1 MLCSLSCADL
11 VLIKAQNTVNPFGL
25 TSILTKSK
33 GKSATI
39 NRGSDYYRYPK
50 LFSSIFLFIATIFEI
65 IETFIIILLLIIGSI
80 AITTRF
86 VDVNSALFS
95 NILGIIIIVFSL
107 GGLVIGF
114 IIYKKAMGWAIKKF
128 NLKDKLLDDVTSH
141 YIKKNENEDKLR

>member
-1 MLCSLSCADL
+1 MNMDNLNEEE
-11 VLIKAQNTVNPFGL
+11 KARHKQQQVE
-25 TSILTKSK
+25 
-33 GKSATI
+33 
-39 NRGSDYYRYPK
+39 YRNK
-50 LFSSIFLFIATIFEI
+50 KRFSSFFLFIATIFEI

-114 IIYKKAMGWAIKKF
+114 IIYKKAMGWAINKF

-141 YIKKNENEDKLR
+141 YIKKDENEEKLR

>member
-1 MLCSLSCADL
+1 MDNLNEEE
-11 VLIKAQNTVNPFGL
+11 KARHKQQQVE
-25 TSILTKSK
+25 
-33 GKSATI
+33 
-39 NRGSDYYRYPK
+39 YRNK
-50 LFSSIFLFIATIFEI
+50 KRFSSIFLFIATIFEI

-86 VDVNSALFS
+86 VDVNSTLFS

-114 IIYKKAMGWAIKKF
+114 IIYKKAMGWAINKF

-141 YIKKNENEDKLR
+141 YIKKNENEEKLR

>member
-1 MLCSLSCADL
+1 MNMDNLNDEE
-11 VLIKAQNTVNPFGL
+11 KARHKQQQVE
-25 TSILTKSK
+25 
-33 GKSATI
+33 
-39 NRGSDYYRYPK
+39 YRNK
-50 LFSSIFLFIATIFEI
+50 KRFSSIFLFIATIFEI

-114 IIYKKAMGWAIKKF
+114 IIYKKAMGWAINKF

-141 YIKKNENEDKLR
+141 YIQKDENEEKLR

>member
-1 MLCSLSCADL
+1 MNMDNLNDEE
-11 VLIKAQNTVNPFGL
+11 KARHKQQQVE
-25 TSILTKSK
+25 
-33 GKSATI
+33 
-39 NRGSDYYRYPK
+39 YRNK
-50 LFSSIFLFIATIFEI
+50 KRFSSIFLFIATIFEI

-114 IIYKKAMGWAIKKF
+114 IIYKKAMGWAINKF

-141 YIKKNENEDKLR
+141 YIKKDENEEKLR

>member
-1 MLCSLSCADL
+1 MNMDNLNEEE
-11 VLIKAQNTVNPFGL
+11 KARHKQQQVE
-25 TSILTKSK
+25 
-33 GKSATI
+33 
-39 NRGSDYYRYPK
+39 YRNK
-50 LFSSIFLFIATIFEI
+50 KRFSSIFLFIATIFEI

-114 IIYKKAMGWAIKKF
+114 IIYKKAMGWAINKF

-141 YIKKNENEDKLR
+141 YIKKEENEEKLR

>member
-1 MLCSLSCADL
+1 MNMDNLDEEE
-11 VLIKAQNTVNPFGL
+11 KARHKQEK
-25 TSILTKSK
+25 IE
-33 GKSATI
+33 
-39 NRGSDYYRYPK
+39 YRNK
-50 LFSSIFLFIATIFEI
+50 KRFSSIFLFIATVFEI
-65 IETFIIILLLIIGSI
+65 IETFLIILLLIIGSV

-107 GGLVIGF
+107 GGLIIGF

>member
-1 MLCSLSCADL
+1 MNMDKLNDEE
-11 VLIKAQNTVNPFGL
+11 KARHKQQQVE
-25 TSILTKSK
+25 
-33 GKSATI
+33 
-39 NRGSDYYRYPK
+39 YRNK
-50 LFSSIFLFIATIFEI
+50 KRFSSIFLFIATIFEI

-114 IIYKKAMGWAIKKF
+114 IIYKKAMGWAINKF

-141 YIKKNENEDKLR
+141 YIKKDENEEKLR

>member
-1 MLCSLSCADL
+1 MNMDNLNEKE
-11 VLIKAQNTVNPFGL
+11 KARHKQQQVE
-25 TSILTKSK
+25 
-33 GKSATI
+33 
-39 NRGSDYYRYPK
+39 YRNK
-50 LFSSIFLFIATIFEI
+50 KRFSSIFLFIATIFEI

>member
-1 MLCSLSCADL
+1 MNMDNLNEEE
-11 VLIKAQNTVNPFGL
+11 KARHKQQQVE
-25 TSILTKSK
+25 
-33 GKSATI
+33 
-39 NRGSDYYRYPK
+39 YRNK
-50 LFSSIFLFIATIFEI
+50 KRFSSIFLFIATIFEI

-107 GGLVIGF
+107 GGLVTGF
-114 IIYKKAMGWAIKKF
+114 IIYKKAMGWAINKF

-141 YIKKNENEDKLR
+141 YIKKDENEEKLR

>member
-1 MLCSLSCADL
+1 MNMDNLNEEE
-11 VLIKAQNTVNPFGL
+11 KARHKQQQVE
-25 TSILTKSK
+25 
-33 GKSATI
+33 
-39 NRGSDYYRYPK
+39 YRNK
-50 LFSSIFLFIATIFEI
+50 KRFSSIFLFIATIFEI

-114 IIYKKAMGWAIKKF
+114 IIYKKAMGWAINKF
-128 NLKDKLLDDVTSH
+128 NLKNKLLDDVTSH
-141 YIKKNENEDKLR
+141 YIKKDENEEKLR

>member
-1 MLCSLSCADL
+1 MNMDNLNEEE
-11 VLIKAQNTVNPFGL
+11 KARHKQQQVE
-25 TSILTKSK
+25 
-33 GKSATI
+33 
-39 NRGSDYYRYPK
+39 YRNK
-50 LFSSIFLFIATIFEI
+50 KRFSSIFLFVATIFEI

-114 IIYKKAMGWAIKKF
+114 IIYKKAMGWAINKF

-141 YIKKNENEDKLR
+141 YIKKDENEEKLR

>member
-1 MLCSLSCADL
+1 MNMDNLNEEE
-11 VLIKAQNTVNPFGL
+11 KARHKQQQVE
-25 TSILTKSK
+25 
-33 GKSATI
+33 
-39 NRGSDYYRYPK
+39 YRNK
-50 LFSSIFLFIATIFEI
+50 KRFSSIFLFIATIFEI

-114 IIYKKAMGWAIKKF
+114 IIYKKAMGWVINKF

-141 YIKKNENEDKLR
+141 YIKKDENEEKLR

>member
-1 MLCSLSCADL
+1 MNMDNLNDEE
-11 VLIKAQNTVNPFGL
+11 KARHKQQQVE
-25 TSILTKSK
+25 
-33 GKSATI
+33 
-39 NRGSDYYRYPK
+39 YRNK
-50 LFSSIFLFIATIFEI
+50 KRFSSIFLFIATIFEI

-86 VDVNSALFS
+86 VDVNSTLFS

-114 IIYKKAMGWAIKKF
+114 IIYKKAMSWAINKF

-141 YIKKNENEDKLR
+141 YIKKDENEEKLR

>member
-1 MLCSLSCADL
+1 MNMDNLNDEK
-11 VLIKAQNTVNPFGL
+11 KARHKQQQVE
-25 TSILTKSK
+25 
-33 GKSATI
+33 
-39 NRGSDYYRYPK
+39 YRNK
-50 LFSSIFLFIATIFEI
+50 KRFSSIFLFIATIFEI

-86 VDVNSALFS
+86 VDVNSTLFS

-114 IIYKKAMGWAIKKF
+114 IIYKKAMGWAINKF

-141 YIKKNENEDKLR
+141 YIKKDENEEKLR

>member
-1 MLCSLSCADL
+1 MNMDNLNEEE
-11 VLIKAQNTVNPFGL
+11 KARHKQQQVE
-25 TSILTKSK
+25 
-33 GKSATI
+33 
-39 NRGSDYYRYPK
+39 YRNK
-50 LFSSIFLFIATIFEI
+50 KRFSSIFLFIATIFEI

>member
-1 MLCSLSCADL
+1 MNMDNLNEKE
-11 VLIKAQNTVNPFGL
+11 KARHKQQQVE
-25 TSILTKSK
+25 
-33 GKSATI
+33 
-39 NRGSDYYRYPK
+39 YRNK
-50 LFSSIFLFIATIFEI
+50 KRFSSIFLFIATIFEI

-86 VDVNSALFS
+86 VDVNSTLFS

-114 IIYKKAMGWAIKKF
+114 IIYKKAMGWAINKF

-141 YIKKNENEDKLR
+141 YIKKDENEEKLR

>member
-1 MLCSLSCADL
+1 MNMDNLNDEE
-11 VLIKAQNTVNPFGL
+11 KARHKQQQVE
-25 TSILTKSK
+25 
-33 GKSATI
+33 
-39 NRGSDYYRYPK
+39 YRNK
-50 LFSSIFLFIATIFEI
+50 KRFSSIFLFIATIFEI

-86 VDVNSALFS
+86 VDVNSTLFS

-114 IIYKKAMGWAIKKF
+114 IIYKKAMGWAINKF

-141 YIKKNENEDKLR
+141 YIKKDENEEKLR

>member
-1 MLCSLSCADL
+1 MNMDNLDDEE
-11 VLIKAQNTVNPFGL
+11 KARHKQQQ
-25 TSILTKSK
+25 IE
-33 GKSATI
+33 
-39 NRGSDYYRYPK
+39 YRNK
-50 LFSSIFLFIATIFEI
+50 KRFSSIFLFSATIFEI
-65 IETFIIILLLIIGSI
+65 IETFLIILLLIIGSV
-80 AITTRF
+80 AVTTRF

-95 NILGIIIIVFSL
+95 NILGIILMVFSL

>member
-1 MLCSLSCADL
+1 MNMDNLNEEE
-11 VLIKAQNTVNPFGL
+11 KARHKQQQVE
-25 TSILTKSK
+25 
-33 GKSATI
+33 
-39 NRGSDYYRYPK
+39 YRNK
-50 LFSSIFLFIATIFEI
+50 KRFSSIFLFIATIFEI

-114 IIYKKAMGWAIKKF
+114 IIYKKAMGWAINKF
-128 NLKDKLLDDVTSH
+128 NLKDKLLDYVTSH
-141 YIKKNENEDKLR
+141 YIKKDENEEKLR

>member
-1 MLCSLSCADL
+1 MNIDNLNDEE
-11 VLIKAQNTVNPFGL
+11 KARHKQQQVE
-25 TSILTKSK
+25 
-33 GKSATI
+33 
-39 NRGSDYYRYPK
+39 YRNK
-50 LFSSIFLFIATIFEI
+50 KRFSSIFLFIATIFEI
-65 IETFIIILLLIIGSI
+65 IETFSIILLLIIGSI

-114 IIYKKAMGWAIKKF
+114 IIYKKAMGWAINKF

-141 YIKKNENEDKLR
+141 YIKKDENEEKLR